1 MPEYDVMGGRRE
13 AVKYREA
20 AAGTL
25 ACLWVR
31 LEALQGRPDGVR
43 SRAHIEPA
51 ELTGS
56 RQDKELQAASRSCG
70 VFNFGI

>member
-31 LEALQGRPDGVR
+31 LEALQGRPDGV
-43 SRAHIEPA
+43 
-51 ELTGS
+51 
-56 RQDKELQAASRSCG
+56 
-70 VFNFGI
+70 